1 MYLNG
6 RAYLTIPVSQRRPYS
21 SFGSFVISAN
31 SLGYISL
38 MFANAAGAG
47 AGVAI
52 VFVLIGIGI
61 YFIPTIVA
69 STRKVTNVGS
79 VFVIN
84 LFLGWTLV
92 GWAVALAMAVK
103 TNMTQVHVVTSS
115 VDPSPRP
122 ATSTLESGRLPLPAK
137 PNPVGDSLVSIPDGP
152 EAAPTTWCDKCN
164 KELRSGAKYC
174 PECGTQAHEVN
185 LYECVDCSASIALDD
200 KYCPSCGSSVN

>member
-6 RAYLTIPVSQRRPYS
+6 RASLTIPASQRRPYC

-115 VDPSPRP
+115 VEPSPRQS
-122 ATSTLESGRLPLPAK
+122 TSTLESGRFPMPAMA
-137 PNPVGDSLVSIPDGP
+137 NPVADSLVQIPDGP
-152 EAAPTTWCDKCN
+152 EAAPTKWCDKCN

-174 PECGTQAHEVN
+174 PECGSQAHEVN

-200 KYCPSCGSSVN
+200 KFCPSCGSSVN

>member
-1 MYLNG
+1 MHLNV
-6 RAYLTIPVSQRRPYS
+6 RASLTIPVQQRRPYFS
-21 SFGSFVISAN
+21 LALFIDSAN
-31 SLGYISL
+31 ILGYISL

-115 VDPSPRP
+115 VNPPPRSS
-122 ATSTLESGRLPLPAK
+122 TSTFESDRSPMPAK
-137 PNPVGDSLVSIPDGP
+137 ANPAADSLVLTPNGP
-152 EAAPTTWCDKCN
+152 KAAPTTWCDKCN

-174 PECGTQAHEVN
+174 PECGSQAHEVN